1 MKVARLLV
9 VAALITSP
17 FLLSRS
23 IQAADVCLGGMKANR
38 ILFLGNSITSCPP
51 KYRGLSA
58 TTIEKD
64 YAHLLAAA
72 IDAKT
77 GGHLAMIQEVPPK
90 TNPDGGI
97 DLGDSNVINI
107 ADVFERGYASYSA
120 TKIAKQL
127 AHKPDIVILQFG
139 ENIPQPTFNAEVFKK
154 SLKQLVTD
162 IKENSNP
169 QIFVAGYILG
179 ANPAID
185 EMKRSVCAEDPA
197 HRMFVDLST
206 VGKDPS
212 NMGEYAHPNDKGMAL
227 IAEMM
232 FKAVLAR
239 SAEVAKA
246 SPPANPVGKFYTID
260 PAQVKVGGE
269 MGRRIENTI
278 HANLLVLDLDKD
290 YLSFFR
296 EKKGQPDGYIGIG
309 KLIDSFVSFARY
321 NHDPKVI
328 ERKDYLIRELIATQL
343 ADGYIGLK
351 PEGHRVTELWDLH
364 EMVYIIFAL
373 TNDYRYF
380 HNQASLDA
388 ARKLADYILKNRK
401 YSDPALHLHKDGHI
415 NGDFP
420 EDTGKL
426 NTERAMIALSE
437 VTGDSRYREYAIE
450 GMNLRKWHAPVA
462 GHAYTFMNICVSQLD
477 LYREN
482 PDESLLA
489 QSRKVVDYLTKNDGL
504 VITGTCSLGES
515 FHNTQELCGNLGESC
530 ATAYLIRMAHYLLQ
544 FEGRSLDGDIMERT
558 IYNAL
563 FAAQEPTGRH
573 LRYFTCAA
581 GPRVYFDKD
590 TYCCPGNW
598 RRIVAE
604 LPEMIYYR
612 SANGGLLVNLYT
624 TSSADVKIADDLSVH
639 LRQETDYPNSGHVVI
654 TLDPSRP
661 AEFPIALRIPR
672 WCRDA
677 TVAVNGQKTDISTRP
692 GDLATIKR
700 SWKAGD
706 VVTLDMP
713 MQTRFVRG
721 HKLQAG
727 KVAIMRGP
735 VVFSFSPSRQKDLP
749 QLQAR
754 VNEVMV
760 KLGAANGDALSLAN
774 IVAGGNGFVG
784 GTYGYGVNVLDGQQ
798 ATAPASVLS
807 ATADK
812 FIQTANPFIHG
823 IVIPQGGKDG
833 QTAVPISSAG
843 LTTSVSATSGLTWDH
858 IRSGPVASQFTSVVG
873 GVDFSKSPHTML
885 SLHAN
890 KAITFDLATVRK
902 ATKYGEMRF
911 HAKVCYGGQPEPA
924 VDYAVLVDGKPGIAR
939 KAVTRP
945 PQEIDVS
952 LTAESRFLTL
962 LVTDQ
967 NKDISHDQVF
977 FGDAVLVPVGFKPG
991 DEAVQLVREKDALQ
1005 AKLAQYPSASSTQSK
1020 MTFDARS
1027 LNNIVRDTTVR
1038 PDGQMLETRAWGV
1051 NSDRNKSADVAI
1063 VLTEYVDP
1071 AGELTYFGV
1080 DDPQIGIEDEL
1091 YSVPESK

>member
-1 MKVARLLV
+1 MKTTRLFAI
-9 VAALITSP
+9 AALLAVLVLP
-17 FLLSRS
+17 RYS

-77 GGHLAMIQEVPPK
+77 GGRLAMIQEVPPK
-90 TNPDGGI
+90 TNPDGSI

-107 ADVFERGYASYSA
+107 ADVFERGYATYNA
-120 TKIAKQL
+120 AKIAKQL

-139 ENIPQPTFNAEVFKK
+139 ENIPQPTFNAEVFQK
-154 SLKQLVTD
+154 SLKQLVAD
-162 IKENSNP
+162 IKANSNP
-169 QIFVAGYILG
+169 QIFMAGYILG

-185 EMKRSVCAEDPA
+185 EMKRSICAEDPA
-197 HRMFVDLST
+197 HRMFVDLSA

-227 IAEMM
+227 IADMM

-246 SPPANPVGKFYTID
+246 SQPANPVGKFYTID

-278 HANLLVLDLDKD
+278 HANLLALDLDHHFLK
-290 YLSFFR
+290 FFR

-309 KLIDSFVSFARY
+309 KLIDSFVTFAHY
-321 NHDPKVI
+321 NHDSKVI
-328 ERKDYLIRELIATQL
+328 ERKDYLIRELLATQL

-373 TNDYRYF
+373 VNDYRAF

-388 ARKLADYILKNRK
+388 ARKLADYILKNRR

-437 VTGDSRYREYAIE
+437 VTGDPRYREYAIE

-462 GHAYTFMNICVSQLD
+462 GHAYTFMNICISQLD

-482 PDESLLA
+482 PDETLLA
-489 QSRKVVDYLTKNDGL
+489 QSRKVIDYLTKNDGL

-515 FHNTQELCGNLGESC
+515 FHNTHEIRGNLGESC

-573 LRYFTCAA
+573 LRYFTCAE

-612 SANGGLLVNLYT
+612 SADGGLLVNLYT
-624 TSSADVKIADDLSVH
+624 TSSADVKIADDLAVRV
-639 LRQETDYPNSGHVVI
+639 RQETDYPNSGRVAI
-654 TLDPSRP
+654 TIEPSRQ
-661 AEFPIALRIPR
+661 AEFPVALRIPR
-672 WCRDA
+672 WCSDA
-677 TVAVNGQKTDISTRP
+677 TVAVNGQKADVPTKPGDIS
-692 GDLATIKR
+692 TIKR
-700 SWKAGD
+700 SWKSGD

-713 MQTRFVRG
+713 MKTRLVRG
-721 HKLQAG
+721 HNLQAG
-727 KVAIMRGP
+727 KVAVMRGP
-735 VVFSFSPSRQKDLP
+735 VVFSFSPARQKDLP

-754 VNEVMV
+754 LNEIMM

-774 IVAGGNGFVG
+774 IVSGGNGFIG
-784 GTYGYGVNVLDGQQ
+784 GALGHGINVLDGQQ
-798 ATAPASVLS
+798 ATAPASVLA

-812 FIQTANPFIHG
+812 FLQTANPFIHG
-823 IVIPQGGKDG
+823 VVIPQGGKDG
-833 QTAVPISSAG
+833 QTAVPLSATG
-843 LTTSVSATSGLTWDH
+843 LTAPLSATSGLTWDH
-858 IRSGPVASQFTSVVG
+858 IRSGPVASQFTCVTG
-873 GVDFSKSPHTML
+873 GVDYSKAPHTML

-890 KAITFDLATVRK
+890 KAITFDLAAIRK
-902 ATKYGEMRF
+902 ATNYGEMRF

-939 KAVTRP
+939 KAVTRAL
-945 PQEIDVS
+945 QEIDVS
-952 LTAESRFLTL
+952 LPVASRFLTL

-991 DEAVQLVREKDALQ
+991 DEAVQLVHEKEALQ
-1005 AKLAQYPSASSTQSK
+1005 AKIAQYPSASSPQSK
-1020 MTFDARS
+1020 MTFDADS
-1027 LNNIVRDTTVR
+1027 VNDVIQDKSVR
-1038 PDGQMLETRAWGV
+1038 PDGQLLQVRAWGV
-1051 NSDRNKSADVAI
+1051 NSDRGKPADVTLA
-1063 VLTEYVDP
+1063 LTEYADP

-1080 DDPQIGIEDEL
+1080 SDPQIGVEDEL
-1091 YSVPESK
+1091 YPSSKDK